1 MEKIDSCDF
10 DIAAPDAGAMIES
23 LRAFGYDLP
32 TAISD
37 LIDNSI
43 FAGAK
48 NIWLKFYWNG
58 EKSIISIKDDGHGM
72 TETELVNAMRPGS
85 RNPLE
90 IREPNDL
97 GRYGLGLKTASF
109 SQCRRFTVVTKSV
122 GSNNIATRC
131 WDIDY
136 VNETGE
142 WRLLKNV
149 SQPSQEYISDLA
161 YLESGTVILW
171 ESIDKIVSGTRVN
184 DNTAKNRFLE
194 IIDYVKGHISIY
206 FHRFLESDSLKI
218 FINNQSI
225 KPWDPYLR
233 NEKATQI
240 LPSEP
245 LFFKKSIIN
254 VIPYVL
260 PHPSKIDTETRKK
273 AAGPK
278 GWPVQQGFYVYRNKR
293 LLVAGDWLG
302 LGFLKEENYKLARIQ
317 VDIPNSIDSD
327 WAIDVKK
334 SRARPPSPLRADFKR
349 IAKLTREQA
358 FSIYKHRAKVI
369 TREAPGTQV
378 FSWERK
384 VRHGKI
390 LYAVNRDHPIVK
402 DLLQNSKDKEKIR
415 ALLRILEETIPVD
428 WITSSTS
435 ENNDQH
441 AAPFELSDKKEIISI
456 IFQAYKSLINGGY
469 SHKEAKARLM
479 NLESFQGFQDLIA
492 IINDQEEVNND

>member
-1 MEKIDSCDF
+1 MKKTDSYDF
-10 DIAAPDAGAMIES
+10 DIAAPNAGAMIES

-72 TETELVNAMRPGS
+72 TETELVNSMRPGS
-85 RNPLE
+85 KNPLE

-122 GSNNIATRC
+122 GNDNIATRC

-142 WRLLKNV
+142 WRLIKNV
-149 SQPSQEYISDLA
+149 SQLSQEFITELE
-161 YLESGTVILW
+161 YLESGTVVLW
-171 ESIDKIVSGTRVN
+171 ESIDRIVSGTRVN
-184 DNTAKNRFLE
+184 DNIAKNRFLE
-194 IIDYVKGHISIY
+194 HIDYVKEHISIF
-206 FHRFLESDSLKI
+206 FHRFLEHGSLKI
-218 FINNQSI
+218 FINN
-225 KPWDPYLR
+225 KPIESWDPYLLK
-233 NEKATQI
+233 ETAIQI
-240 LPSEP
+240 LPSET
-245 LFFKKSIIN
+245 LFFNKSIIN
-254 VIPYVL
+254 VTPYVL
-260 PHPSKIDTETRKK
+260 PHPSKIDSETRKK

-278 GWPVQQGFYVYRNKR
+278 GWPAQQGFYVYRNKR

-302 LGFLKEENYKLARIQ
+302 LGFLKEENYKLARIL

-358 FSIYKHRAKVI
+358 FLIYKHRAKDI
-369 TREAPGTQV
+369 TREASGTHI
-378 FSWERK
+378 FSWQQK
-384 VRHGKI
+384 VLHGKI
-390 LYAVNRDHPIVK
+390 FYTVNREHPIVK
-402 DLLQNSKDKEKIR
+402 DLLQSSKDKEKIR

-428 WITSSTS
+428 SIKSSNS
-435 ENNDQH
+435 EKQDIH
-441 AAPFELSDKKEIISI
+441 ATPFELSDKNEIISI
-456 IFQAYKSLINGGY
+456 IFQAYRSLINCGY
-469 SHKEAKARLM
+469 SPEEAKSCLI
-479 NLESFQGFQDLIA
+479 NLETFQSFPDLIA
-492 IINDQEEVNND
+492 IINDREEDI